1 MKKRQMR
8 LVSLAAAVFVGASML
23 LAGCGG
29 SSSQKKEEA
38 PAAEAA
44 AAEQEAAEAEAQE
57 AAEAEAPAEEAAE
70 APAGE
75 AGEEVTVIM
84 FAAKSLNTVMDDII
98 ATYQETHPGVTIVPS
113 YDSSG
118 TLQTQIQEGAACD
131 VFFSA
136 AQKQMNTLEEGGFV
150 VDGTR
155 HNVVNNQ
162 VVVVTYPDSGTTVTG
177 LEDLSNAANMA
188 LADGSVPVGKYT
200 RQALVNAGIVAE
212 PADGD
217 VSKITSQEVSEALG
231 GLEINECGNVG
242 QVASAVAEGS
252 NEVGTVYYS
261 DTYGLEDKLVILQTV
276 SYDLTGN
283 VIYPIAQIN
292 NEDPSCTDAER
303 AAAAEFVE
311 YVASEEAKAVF
322 QKYYF
327 DTNVE

>member
-1 MKKRQMR
+1 
-8 LVSLAAAVFVGASML
+8 
-23 LAGCGG
+23 
-29 SSSQKKEEA
+29 
-38 PAAEAA
+38 
-44 AAEQEAAEAEAQE
+44 
-57 AAEAEAPAEEAAE
+57 
-70 APAGE
+70 
-75 AGEEVTVIM
+75 
-84 FAAKSLNTVMDDII
+84 MDDII

-150 VDGTR
+150 VEGTR

-327 DTNVE
+327 DTDVE